1 MKKLSLL
8 RKNGSGNKT
17 QKPINQNEGLKKD
30 LWNLAQITGNLL
42 ILGGILYLIVWSYPV
57 VSANLFYYYHNLRGY
72 RYQVSAD
79 PQPSKN
85 NDFTNFLE
93 KPKEPLKIVPSS
105 TEFGIVIEK
114 INVNAPIVPEVDP
127 TNADEYSTALN
138 QGVAHALGTVFPGQ
152 VGNSFLFSHST
163 FNVFE
168 ISKYKAIFTLLNK
181 LETGDRVVTFYKG
194 ERFDYEV
201 AEVKVVPPT
210 DVTSLIAKYDTPVL
224 TLQTCDPPGTDLNR
238 LIVIAHLIK

>member
-1 MKKLSLL
+1 MKKLRLL
-8 RKNGSGNKT
+8 KKNQRGEAEGK
-17 QKPINQNEGLKKD
+17 INQRSAGKKG
-30 LWNLAQITGNLL
+30 LWNLTQIFGNLL
-42 ILGGILYLIVWSYPV
+42 ILGGIVYLAIWSYPV
-57 VSANLFYYYHNLRGY
+57 ISANLLYYYHNLRGY
-72 RYQVSAD
+72 QYQVSANS
-79 PQPSKN
+79 QIESN
-85 NDFTNFLE
+85 NDPAAFLE

-114 INVNAPIVPEVDP
+114 INVNAPVVPAVDP
-127 TNADEYSTALN
+127 TNADEYSKALD

-152 VGNSFLFSHST
+152 DGNSFLFSHST

-181 LETGDRVVTFYKG
+181 LETGDRIVMLYKG

-201 AEVKVVPPT
+201 SEIKVVPPT
-210 DVTSLIAKYDTPVL
+210 DVTPLTADYETPVL

-238 LIVIAHLIK
+238 LIVIANLVE